1 MVMKTALTMA
11 PVHYAQIYWPREEG
25 LLTKTRKSSIV
36 SHCVKC
42 VFYEGFLLTTTVMV
56 LKVANLLPL
65 DTWSWDRVVA
75 VVCGQLIAG
84 TLMVLPVLLMSTK

>member
-1 MVMKTALTMA
+1 MVMKTVLTTA

-36 SHCVKC
+36 SHCIKWV
-42 VFYEGFLLTTTVMV
+42 VYEGLLLTTIITV

-65 DTWSWDRVVA
+65 DTWSWDRVAA